1 MCDSVTATVLATST
15 TSSLQSCWI
24 VYTNNQGT
32 ERLVVTRRN
41 NVPIENNLPCA
52 TAAGTTIAPSKLTA
66 GAANFSTSSHI
77 ANTSGGG
84 VNVNSIDAVA
94 GMTRPLSSSSSAEP
108 PLDYK
113 SLNSILDDNLR
124 PLTPIPGNSRSEQIH
139 DDHKKLVQEYWEL
152 QTQIVTSQA
161 LRDNLQANMPAEELR
176 LKTDYL
182 KKLEEKEALIKFKAT
197 LQQQLDERRRLAACN
212 AQVHPPPGAAR
223 IQHNQHQQQSG
234 PVPVA
239 GSPTRPFQR
248 QDSAT
253 DSTWV
258 LVNRTD
264 IDASDQQT
272 TQQEAPGGNNP
283 S

>member
-41 NVPIENNLPCA
+41 NVPIDNNLPCA
-52 TAAGTTIAPSKLTA
+52 TAAATTIAPSKLSA
-66 GAANFSTSSHI
+66 GNASFSTSSHI
-77 ANTSGGG
+77 ANTSGGL
-84 VNVNSIDAVA
+84 NINSVDAVA
-94 GMTRPLSSSSSAEP
+94 AGINRPVSSSSSAETS
-108 PLDYK
+108 LDYK

-124 PLTPIPGNSRSEQIH
+124 PLAPIPGNSRSEQIH
-139 DDHKKLVQEYWEL
+139 DEHEKLVQEYWEI
-152 QTQIVTSQA
+152 QTQIGISQA

-176 LKTDYL
+176 LKKEYL
-182 KKLEEKEALIKFKAT
+182 KKLEEKEALMKFKAT
-197 LQQQLDERRRLAACN
+197 LQQQLDERRRMACN
-212 AQVHPPPGAAR
+212 AQVHTPSVVR
-223 IQHNQHQQQSG
+223 LQQSQHQQS
-234 PVPVA
+234 VPAAVA

-248 QDSAT
+248 QDSAN

-264 IDASDQQT
+264 IDHDPT
-272 TQQEAPGGNNP
+272 PPEAPGGNNP